1 MQKTSVVSAKNCF
14 MVLSDIFYVQ
24 KRCQNIFQP
33 FFLEKYFFD
42 PSPRKK
48 TGKKTEK
55 IVKMA
60 IF

>member
-1 MQKTSVVSAKNCF
+1 MQKTPVVSAKNCF

-48 TGKKTEK
+48 QAKNGKKS
-55 IVKMA
+55 
-60 IF
+60 